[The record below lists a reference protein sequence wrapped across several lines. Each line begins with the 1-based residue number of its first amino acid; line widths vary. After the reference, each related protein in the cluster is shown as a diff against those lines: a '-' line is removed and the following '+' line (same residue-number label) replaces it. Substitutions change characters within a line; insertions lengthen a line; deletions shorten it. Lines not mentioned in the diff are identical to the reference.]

1 MMKVKVY
8 RSDGDIKQ
16 GLLREYTVRD
26 SNELFVLFM
35 NLILS
40 NFNMLIEVEKS
51 QSNINDD
58 SGHDEYWF
66 ST

>member
-1 MMKVKVY
+1 MIKVKVY

-16 GLLREYTVRD
+16 GLLGEYTVRD
-26 SNELFVLFM
+26 GNELFVLLM

-51 QSNINDD
+51 QNNGNDNLC
-58 SGHDEYWF
+58 HDEYWF
-66 ST
+66 NT

>member
-8 RSDGDIKQ
+8 KSDGDIKQ